1 MTLTRAFKRLVCL
14 GLIGQMLFS
23 QLAIAAYACPAL
35 SYAGGQSQPLPVT
48 ALGDQATPGDSTAG
62 KTASLA
68 ADRRVDC
75 DQMAGHLDKT
85 SPELCVNHCDYGQ
98 QIDQVQA
105 PAVPPIVLISLYVVA
120 PKIHQAFPPMSA
132 IAASVDTPAVAC
144 PPHAILHCCLRI

>member
-23 QLAIAAYACPAL
+23 QLAVAGYVCPAL
-35 SYAGGQSQPLPVT
+35 SHTGEQSQLLPVT
-48 ALGDQATPGDSTAG
+48 ALGNQAVPGDSTAG

-68 ADRRVDC
+68 ADRRMDC
-75 DQMAGHLDKT
+75 DQMAGQLDKT
-85 SPELCVNHCDYGQ
+85 SPELCARHCDYGR

-105 PAVPPIVLISLYVVA
+105 PAVRPLTLISLYIVA
-120 PKIHQAFPPMSA
+120 PTIHETLPPMSA
-132 IAASVDTPAVAC
+132 IAASIDTPAVAS